1 MVGRGIQLDLQT
13 VRRVLRGHPEI
24 LAAYLYGSYAKGCPR
39 ADSDVDIAV
48 LLRERR
54 GRLAGKMPAS
64 YEVDLGNAIGT
75 ALNRSGV
82 EVIVLNHATP
92 LLAREAIR
100 GQRFF
105 TRDARVIAR
114 YEVRVRQRYLDTAH
128 LRAIQ
133 DQYLDAIISRG
144 FSKAVSR

>member
-1 MVGRGIQLDLQT
+1 MVGRGIQLDLQ
-13 VRRVLRGHPEI
+13 VGCRVLRGHPEI

-39 ADSDVDIAV
+39 TDSDVDIAI

-54 GRLAGKMPAS
+54 GRLTCNIPAT
-64 YEVDLGNAIGT
+64 YEVDLGNALGM

-82 EVIVLNHATP
+82 EVIVLNDATP

-133 DQYLDAIISRG
+133 DQYLDAIIGRG